1 MMSSDIKITDIEE
14 HKDGSATLKL
24 DLDPKTYGAIF
35 NVGFIYL
42 IKKGMESDDRQPTSS
57 MSL

>member
-1 MMSSDIKITDIEE
+1 MSSDIKITDIEE

-42 IKKGMESDDRQPTSS
+42 IKKGMELDDRQPTSS